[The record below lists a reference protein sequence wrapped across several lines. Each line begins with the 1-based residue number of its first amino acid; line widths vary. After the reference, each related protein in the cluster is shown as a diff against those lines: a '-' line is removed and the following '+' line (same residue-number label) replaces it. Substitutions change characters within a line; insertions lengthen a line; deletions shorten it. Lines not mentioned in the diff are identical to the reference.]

1 MQLICCFYTLL
12 PESEKNEKSDES
24 HSGHCIVIRRA
35 QNIEEESEEKL
46 VLSNKAKG
54 LRKWCAMMRISLWG
68 TLSRAAGA
76 ILAGTGAYQVI

>member
-1 MQLICCFYTLL
+1 M
-12 PESEKNEKSDES
+12 
-24 HSGHCIVIRRA
+24 IRRA
-35 QNIEEESEEKL
+35 QNIEEECEEKL